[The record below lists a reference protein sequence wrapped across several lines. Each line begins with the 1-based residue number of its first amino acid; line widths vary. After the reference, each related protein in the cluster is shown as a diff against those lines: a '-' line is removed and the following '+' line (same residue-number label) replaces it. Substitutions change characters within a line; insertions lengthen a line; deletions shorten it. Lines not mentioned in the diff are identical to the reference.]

1 MGMKIISVD
10 EIKWSPRVVECPK
23 GGFISH
29 RLLLAKDGMGFS
41 VHITEVPAGPPQHWH
56 YKNHLEACYCVSGE
70 GELVNLETGE
80 AFIILPG
87 TLYALDQHD
96 NHTFQALSDVVL
108 VSIFNPP
115 VTGTEVHDKDGS
127 YGL

>member
-1 MGMKIISVD
+1 
-10 EIKWSPRVVECPK
+10 
-23 GGFISH
+23 
-29 RLLLAKDGMGFS
+29 
-41 VHITEVPAGPPQHWH
+41 
-56 YKNHLEACYCVSGE
+56 LEACYCVSGE